1 MLSKHNTFSEGWE
14 KKEKAHSF
22 FSRSRHLIVAA
33 SNNLLILLTE
43 VQQAWLL
50 EEVQSPQLLRKFFI
64 KDSWAQQGRSRKI
77 VFVQF
82 IGEIDKKKPEKIMP
96 IVLFESQWWDLSAA
110 VCYHRDKQQD
120 GTLWELWHLKE
131 NKSGMKCWA
140 VGELKTLHN
149 KKKTCFFLKKQKDI
163 YLKKESA
170 AFRIW
175 KFASWLTKKTWSEKK
190 EWCLEWTNE
199 GLELCITLHVCVC
212 LGMRREITGVSDAIP
227 RATDLTLTLFRT
239 QTSPSTVLQTSLRSL
254 TL

>member
-64 KDSWAQQGRSRKI
+64 KDSWAQEGRGRKI

-82 IGEIDKKKPEKIMP
+82 IGEIDKKNPEKIMP

-149 KKKTCFFLKKQKDI
+149 KKKLVFSGRSRRIFTWKRRVLHLEFENLRLGSQRKRGLKKKNGVWNGRTKA
-163 YLKKESA
+163 LS
-170 AFRIW
+170 
-175 KFASWLTKKTWSEKK
+175 FASLFMFVFVSGW
-190 EWCLEWTNE
+190 
-199 GLELCITLHVCVC
+199 
-212 LGMRREITGVSDAIP
+212 GVK
-227 RATDLTLTLFRT
+227 
-239 QTSPSTVLQTSLRSL
+239 
-254 TL
+254 